1 MLSLHP
7 YLAKKIG
14 FFSLL
19 NRIFMKNIIGILL
32 ICMMSA
38 FEIQAQTVSPHHVDG
53 LLYMKLADDY
63 PLSFKVNINNGRTI
77 ELSEFPF
84 LQDIFNKYG
93 VSGIAQNFYLF
104 DDSKLLRTLTI
115 EFSEIHQADSL
126 IAELSQLKQ
135 IEYAEKPVIKQPL
148 TTPNDPYYGTI
159 NSYNMKWY
167 LDMLNA
173 SYTWD
178 IQVGSPTVKVAVV
191 DNAIWGSHEDLQI
204 ASSNLCYFTG
214 SYTITPHTGS
224 ANPPTSVNQNITC
237 TESSFYSNCPAYDW
251 SHGTHCA
258 GLVGAKNNN
267 GKGIASLGS
276 GVTLMGVRM
285 TNDNQ
290 DMIYYNNA
298 VQWAAQNGA
307 KVISMSYG
315 SPYSEHTE
323 QQVLQTAYNRGIIL
337 VAAAG
342 NEAEESG
349 YEGIDP
355 NFISYPA
362 GYSSVISVASVNY
375 NKKLSDFS
383 QYGPGRADIAA
394 PGGYF
399 VSGGYETLPNIL
411 STTFCKTQF
420 LRLSGINLSN
430 VYYDGMQG
438 TSMACPI
445 AAGLCGLLAS
455 AYPSITPAQAKT
467 CIQSTAS
474 PLASGSRPID
484 GNGIINPY
492 SAVLCAQELAGNVGI
507 NNPLPF
513 ENHILV
519 FPNPTKDIVEVICDT
534 EEMNAIEI
542 FDIAGRIVYAD
553 HNPLQETS
561 ISVSNLPPA
570 VYVIKVSFN
579 KGNSQ
584 YSKFIKQ

>member
-1 MLSLHP
+1 MHP
-7 YLAKKIG
+7 YFAKKIG

-32 ICMMSA
+32 ICMMSV
-38 FEIQAQTVSPHHVDG
+38 FGIQAQTVSPHHVDG
-53 LLYMKLADDY
+53 LLYVKLVDDY
-63 PLSFKVNINNGRTI
+63 PLSFKVNMDKGRTI

-115 EFSEIHQADSL
+115 EFSKIYQADSL

-148 TTPNDPYYGTI
+148 AIPNDPYYGNI
-159 NSYNMKWY
+159 SSYNMKWY
-167 LDMLNA
+167 LDILNA
-173 SYTWD
+173 SYAWD
-178 IQVGSPTVKVAVV
+178 LQVGSPTVKVAVV

-204 ASSNLCYFTG
+204 SGSNLCKVYG
-214 SYTITPHTGS
+214 DHYNPSYLTNSTTA
-224 ANPPTSVNQNITC
+224 ANPPASVGQN
-237 TESSFYSNCPAYDW
+237 TECSYMNNCAAYDW

-267 GKGIASLGS
+267 SVGIASIGG
-276 GVTLMGVRM
+276 GVTLMGVRTADDEGYM
-285 TNDNQ
+285 
-290 DMIYYNNA
+290 YFVNA
-298 VQWAAQNGA
+298 GVQWAAQNGA

-315 SPYSEHTE
+315 SNYSEQTE
-323 QQVLQTAYNRGIIL
+323 QQILQTAYNQGIIL
-337 VAAAG
+337 LASAG
-342 NEAEESG
+342 NQGEYGNE
-349 YEGIDP
+349 I
-355 NFISYPA
+355 NYPA

-375 NKKLSDFS
+375 SKKLSSFS
-383 QYGPGRADIAA
+383 QYGTGRADIAA

-399 VSGGYETLPNIL
+399 VSNGYETLPNIL

-420 LRLSGINLSN
+420 LRLGGIPLSN

-455 AYPSITPAQAKT
+455 AYPSITPAQAKE
-467 CIQSTAS
+467 CIQSTAM

-507 NNPLPF
+507 NDPLPF
-513 ENHILV
+513 ENHIMV
-519 FPNPTKDIVEVICDT
+519 FPNPAKDLIEVICDT

-542 FDIAGRIVYAD
+542 FDIAGRRVYAD

-561 ISVSNLPPA
+561 ISVSSLPSG
-570 VYVIKVSFN
+570 VYVIKIAFN

-584 YSKFIKQ
+584 YTKFIKQ